1 MMFYLSIACIPMV
14 SYLQGM
20 SNRILLGS
28 HMSITGG
35 VHTAFRRGM
44 AIGCTTMQ
52 VFTKNSNQWE
62 AKPLSAENIENY
74 KSARANA
81 TIDPVVSHAAYLI
94 NLCALNLVVLNRS
107 RVAFED
113 ELRRSEAFGML
124 GVVVHPGAHMGGGE
138 PAGIMRIAESLN
150 LVHARTP
157 GFRTLTILETT
168 AGQGSSIGYRFEHLR
183 AILDLVEYSE
193 RIAFCIDTCHL
204 FAAGYPMH
212 TEEGWE
218 GTVRELDTILGLDR
232 VVAVHVNDSKKEAG
246 ARVDRHEHIGKGLMG
261 TIPFRL
267 LMNDLRFSRIP
278 KILETE
284 KSDDMHEDV
293 ENMEYLLGLIGS
305 QREG

>member
-1 MMFYLSIACIPMV
+1 MSIA
-14 SYLQGM
+14 
-20 SNRILLGS
+20 
-28 HMSITGG
+28 GG
-35 VHTAFRRGM
+35 VHTAFRRGT
-44 AIGCTTMQ
+44 AIGCATMQ

-62 AKPLSAENIENY
+62 AKPLSAEEIENY
-74 KSARANA
+74 KRARANA

-94 NLCALNLVVLNRS
+94 NLCAVNPAVLNRS
-107 RVAFED
+107 RAAFED
-113 ELRRSEAFGML
+113 ELRRSETFGML
-124 GVVVHPGAHMGGGE
+124 GVVVHPGAHMGAGE
-138 PAGIMRIAESLN
+138 PAGVMRIAESLN

-183 AILDLVEYSE
+183 GILDQIECPE

-204 FAAGYPMH
+204 FAAGYSIH

-218 GTVRELDTILGLDR
+218 NTVHELDTIVGLHR
-232 VVAVHVNDSKKEAG
+232 VVAVHVNDSKKGAG
-246 ARVDRHEHIGKGLMG
+246 SRVDRHEHIGKGLMG
-261 TIPFRL
+261 STPFRL

-293 ENMEYLLGLIGS
+293 ENMEYLVRLMVHTGKDK
-305 QREG
+305 R